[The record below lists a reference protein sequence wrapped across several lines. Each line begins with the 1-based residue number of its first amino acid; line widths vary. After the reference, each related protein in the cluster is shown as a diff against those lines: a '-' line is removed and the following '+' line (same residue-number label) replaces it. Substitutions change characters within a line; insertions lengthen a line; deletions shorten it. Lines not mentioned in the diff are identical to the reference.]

1 MSTNAAFSC
10 FVSTVGLV
18 LPFILTDPF
27 LADDVPGPP
36 ISNAQS
42 AAVVWINQQAIRRN
56 LVLSNPA
63 SATFT
68 YIVSMADTR
77 SPHLEE
83 GYLEVTIG
91 AGVFLTSAFVFHVT
105 PHF

>member
-1 MSTNAAFSC
+1 MSSDAAFSC
-10 FVSTVGLV
+10 AVSTVGLV
-18 LPFILTDPF
+18 LPFILTDPTS
-27 LADDVPGPP
+27 ADGTAGAP

-42 AAVVWINQQAIRRN
+42 ATVVWLNQRGLRRN
-56 LVLSNPA
+56 LTLSAAA

-68 YIVSMADTR
+68 YIVSMGDTR
-77 SPHLEE
+77 SEHLEQ

-91 AGVFLTSAFVFHVT
+91 GAVFLTSHFAFNVT

>member
-1 MSTNAAFSC
+1 MSTEAAFSC
-10 FVSTVGLV
+10 AVSTVGLV
-18 LPFILTDPF
+18 LPFILTDP
-27 LADDVPGPP
+27 ASPDGTTGGP

-42 AAVVWINQQAIRRN
+42 AAVVWISHRGLRRN

-68 YIVSMADTR
+68 YVVNMVDTR
-77 SPHLEE
+77 SPHIEE

-91 AGVFLTSAFVFHVT
+91 GAVFLTSHFAFNVT